1 MHHHLKKTQS
11 CFCSFFP
18 LPPPPHVL
26 PSCIF
31 KPAVVQWKNKVKFL
45 PLQAV
50 GGTVLHSQLADK
62 KPDSTSEQMQ
72 LYQGVLLMLSTAI
85 ETQISS

>member
-1 MHHHLKKTQS
+1 M
-11 CFCSFFP
+11 
-18 LPPPPHVL
+18 
-26 PSCIF
+26 
-31 KPAVVQWKNKVKFL
+31 KFL